1 MERVSVS
8 SSNIASVGYDAE
20 QKTLEV
26 EFNSG
31 SVYQY
36 FEVPKEVYE
45 GMLAAGSVG
54 KYFNQHVKD
63 VYSYS

>member
-8 SSNIASVGYDAE
+8 SSNIASVGYDKEE
-20 QKTLEV
+20 QTLEV

-31 SVYQY
+31 AVYQY
-36 FEVPKEVYE
+36 FQVPVNVYE
-45 GMLAAGSVG
+45 GLISASSVG
-54 KYFNQHVKD
+54 KYFNANVRD